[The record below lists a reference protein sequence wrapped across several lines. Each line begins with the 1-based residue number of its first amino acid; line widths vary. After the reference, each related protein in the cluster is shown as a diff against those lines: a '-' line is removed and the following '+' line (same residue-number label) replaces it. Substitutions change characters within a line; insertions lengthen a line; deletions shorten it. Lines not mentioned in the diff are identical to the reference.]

1 MFTKL
6 ALRNVRRQIGNY
18 LIYFITVSLTV
29 ALLFAVNNIIFGDE
43 IAKFAQGMTEMRTGL
58 AGFVV
63 FIALIV
69 AFVLSYATSFMLRLR
84 KREFGTYLT
93 LGMTRK
99 NILTIFVFETAII
112 CLIAMGIGLVL
123 GLFIYQGLMAI
134 FMHLLNMEFAISA
147 YSMNGML
154 FTIALVTG
162 IFIISSVASALYL
175 KKVSIYDLIHGDK
188 KVEKSVKHP
197 LVWLIITVLT
207 LVVCIC
213 SIAVFYWSVDEI
225 MMKGMNAN
233 YLFLSLFAF
242 AGSMIL
248 FHVALS
254 KSLVYVLM
262 KRKRFCSRGTHIFVL
277 RQLSAVLGSN
287 ALMIGLL
294 AFLLSFSVIA
304 ANVCF
309 VQKAMQELSL
319 NQNCPYDIVYSDNL
333 YSTGDTGK
341 VPLPQAEE
349 VIESYKH
356 IEAKYPY
363 ALYTTGK
370 NDFYRN
376 TRWSGEGYAGLTD
389 SFMSVSD
396 FNAVTQPL
404 GFDPVVLND
413 TYLIVANLPEITD
426 YDWENFTF
434 TWKEQDYKYGG
445 VTREYPSL
453 AYMYFYVVV
462 PDAAVEDMKKEVSY
476 MAYDIT
482 DGEYD
487 AASLRQA
494 LSYTV
499 EREDGAETYERTD
512 FRFREYSR
520 QQENATSAIL
530 VVGALFAA
538 AIFLFMAM
546 AILALKTLSG
556 LSDDK
561 KRYQILYRLGTGEK
575 EQGRTLFAQTFTF
588 FLTPFAACIL
598 ISVPTAMIIKHIITL
613 SGMAVLQWQI
623 YGIAASIAGVMTLIY
638 ILYYAATYMIAKKA
652 VVHR

>member
-43 IAKFAQGMTEMRTGL
+43 ITKFAQGMTEMRTGL
-58 AGFVV
+58 AVFVV

-99 NILTIFVFETAII
+99 NILTIFTFETAII
-112 CLIAMGIGLVL
+112 CVVAMGIGLVL

-147 YSMNGML
+147 YSINGML
-154 FTIALVTG
+154 FTIGLVTG
-162 IFIISSVASALYL
+162 IFIISSIASALYL

-197 LVWLIITVLT
+197 LVWLIITVLS
-207 LVVCIC
+207 LAVCVG
-213 SIAVFYWSVDEI
+213 SIAAFDWSVDEI
-225 MMKGMNAN
+225 IMKGMDAN
-233 YLFLSLFAF
+233 YLFLSLFSF

-248 FHVALS
+248 FHIALS
-254 KSLVYVLM
+254 KSLVYVLL
-262 KRKRFCSRGTHIFVL
+262 KRKRFCSRGTRIFVL

-294 AFLLSFSVIA
+294 SFLLSFSVIA

-319 NQNCPYDIVYSDNL
+319 NQNCPYDIVYCNNL
-333 YSTGDTGK
+333 YSTGETGK
-341 VPLPQAEE
+341 VSLQQAEE
-349 VIESYKH
+349 IIESYMH

-363 ALYTTGK
+363 ALYTSGK
-370 NDFYRN
+370 NDFYGN
-376 TRWSGEGYAGLTD
+376 TRWSGEGYAGITD
-389 SFMSVSD
+389 TFMSVSD
-396 FNAVTQPL
+396 FNAVTKPL
-404 GFDPVVLND
+404 GFDPVELDNA
-413 TYLIVANLPEITD
+413 YLIVANLPEIMD
-426 YDWENFTF
+426 YNWENFTF
-434 TWKEQDYKYGG
+434 TWGKQTYKYGG

-487 AASLRQA
+487 AVSLREA

-499 EREDGAETYERTD
+499 EREDGSGTYERTD

-575 EQGRTLFAQTFTF
+575 EQGKTLFAQTFIF

-598 ISVPTAMIIKHIITL
+598 ISIPTAMIIKHIITL
-613 SGMAVLQWQI
+613 SGMAALQWQI
-623 YGIAASIAGVMTLIY
+623 CGIAASIAGVMTLIY
-638 ILYYAATYMIAKKA
+638 ILYYGATYMIAKKA